1 MKTYLVTGG
10 AGFIGS
16 NFVEFLLNR
25 YENIEIIILDKLTYA
40 GNLKNLENAIK
51 NERVEFVKGDIC
63 NRELVENIF
72 SRYEIDY
79 IVNFAAESHVDNSIE
94 SPMIFTKTNILGTQN
109 LMDVAKKFWSIG
121 KDDENYPIYKVGK
134 KFLQISTD
142 EVYGSLEKSFDRE
155 REIIL
160 DEKKILAYGD
170 NFFDEKSKISPRS
183 PYSASKASADI
194 LSLSYFHTY
203 RFPINI
209 TRCSNNYGEH
219 QHEEKLI
226 PKIIKYIEEGR
237 DIPIYGDGKNVRDW
251 LYVGDHAG
259 AIDLVLNFGKLGEI
273 YNIGGFNEK
282 TNIDIVKIISRTMG
296 KEANISYVSDRLGH
310 DRRYAINPS
319 KIVKELGWKPKMNF
333 QKGIEKTIE
342 ECLGREK

>member
-251 LYVGDHAG
+251 LYVGDHAS

-333 QKGIEKTIE
+333 QKGIEKTIK